1 MFRFTSHILLIFAKW
16 TEKQT
21 DTEPEYQNISLPSI
35 LLSVSLSAPARARLL
50 CWLLVCFCL
59 VLAATLLTA
68 AVTTRWIYTNIY
80 I

>member
-1 MFRFTSHILLIFAKW
+1 MDFSFHISYIFYISSPNGKW

-50 CWLLVCFCL
+50 CWLLVCCCL
-59 VLAATLLTA
+59 VLAATLLSA
-68 AVTTRWIYTNIY
+68 AVTAR
-80 I
+80 